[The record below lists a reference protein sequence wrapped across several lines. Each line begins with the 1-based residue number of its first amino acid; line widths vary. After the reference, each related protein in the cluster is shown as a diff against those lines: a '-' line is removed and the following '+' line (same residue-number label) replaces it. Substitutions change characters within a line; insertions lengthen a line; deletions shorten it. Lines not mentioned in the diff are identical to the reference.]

1 MQKLNLKINIFILII
16 FIIYFFSFPH
26 FKTSIAKFSNPF
38 FAKINFQNIFVT
50 KSYLNFQNY
59 FSGLENLALRNK
71 SLEQDLEDRESE
83 IMNLK
88 ENFKENSLTINNVSL
103 GTNFVEAKILNQDYF
118 KIYESVIL
126 NKGFVDGVS
135 KGDEVYLYPNY
146 FLGNIE
152 RIENDKSIFSLAS
165 GHKKLLKGVLKDNSQ
180 NNLVID
186 LLGLGGGDFAFE
198 IPESILISTGTLIY
212 LYKDPS
218 KLIGEIIGLEK
229 LETSLYQ
236 KVLVRGYYN
245 LATSG
250 RYYIKVR

>member
-1 MQKLNLKINIFILII
+1 MQKLNLNINIFILII

-26 FKTSIAKFSNPF
+26 FKIFIAKFSNPF
-38 FAKINFQNIFVT
+38 FAKINFQNIFVNN
-50 KSYLNFQNY
+50 SYLNFHNY
-59 FSGLENLALRNK
+59 FSGLENVSLRNK

-88 ENFKENSLTINNVSL
+88 ENSVTANQVSL
-103 GTNFVEAKILNQDYF
+103 GPSFVEAKILNQDYF

-126 NKGFVDGVS
+126 NKGFVDGVA
-135 KGDEVYLYPNY
+135 KGNEVYLYPNY

-152 RIENDKSIFSLAS
+152 RIENDKSILSLAS
-165 GHKKLLKGVLKDNSQ
+165 SHKKLLKGLLK
-180 NNLVID
+180 NNLQPDLVID
-186 LLGLGGGDFAFE
+186 LLGLGGGDFSFE
-198 IPESILISTGTLIY
+198 IPESVVIATGTLIY
-212 LYKDPS
+212 LYKDTS